1 MSEIRKTPKN
11 NGVVNSKS
19 SLLRVFRSSLPTDGS
34 MFYEHHHTA
43 FEITMVLKGSGIYAT
58 RASEFNF
65 KSGDIFFFST
75 DEYHWIKKLN
85 EDTDFLNI
93 HFEPRYVWSD
103 NFGIAGGEL
112 TRIFLNRKNN
122 PHNKIGVENEV
133 SPAVC
138 SLIYKMEK
146 EADERKKEYEIKLK
160 IHLVDILVELI
171 RSYDGQIEKNDVTY
185 TTEILQEIENAIA
198 YMDEHLTEDI
208 TLEEISDVAH
218 MSKNYFC
225 RQFKKLNG
233 ISPWEYITVKRIER
247 AIRYIENTDLT
258 RLEIASKCG
267 YNNASNFYH
276 AFKKVTGKAPGD
288 YKNYFL

>member
-267 YNNASNFYH
+267 YNKASNFYH

>member
-43 FEITMVLKGSGIYAT
+43 FEITMVLKRSGIYAT
-58 RASEFNF
+58 RASDVNF

-103 NFGIAGGEL
+103 NLGIAGGEL